1 MSARWVKMKAKR
13 NLNARLHREAIIVEK
28 GQHNKFEA
36 GGQHP
41 HFRPAPQRHA
51 GRQHQYQHPGQQR
64 VGQQQT
70 VPAHQTP
77 ASPHKQVTPPR
88 PATTRRRAAAAAGP
102 ASVAGVRA
110 PRPEAG
116 ESASGKTAVIAAI
129 LGVAMLGVALFSC
142 YWTMLRPLSVQV
154 NGKDVQVRVGT
165 SAEEFIRDNDYFG
178 AKAGRKL
185 SIGGNVIAEDGGTRY
200 SVAMD
205 GKQMEPR
212 DMEGVN
218 VVDGASFVVSDGVD
232 VTESSSEKTV
242 ALEPGIQMES
252 GGAVQFVSQWGRA
265 GKKVVTVGDESGEE
279 LDKEVAEPAQDM
291 IIASRN
297 VKPAG
302 GKYIALT
309 FDDGP
314 SGYTPDILK
323 VLKEKGAKATF
334 YNLGSQEGNYGKYAK
349 QLVEEGHELAS
360 HTNAHQ
366 YLPNLDANALR
377 AEISSA
383 ADAISGA
390 AGIRPQMIRAPYG
403 AFTATEWGRA
413 GDIISCNVLWNV
425 DTLDWKRPGA
435 DAIKAAVLNNAFSG
449 AIVLM
454 HDGGGNRQQDV
465 EALPG
470 IIDGLKAA
478 GYELVTVSELL
489 NHDEQFPKEVV
500 EGTVTMPKDAQLP
513 QV

>member
-1 MSARWVKMKAKR
+1 M
-13 NLNARLHREAIIVEK
+13 EQ
-28 GQHNKFEA
+28 GQQNNSGA
-36 GGQHP
+36 TGQHP
-41 HFRPAPQRHA
+41 HFRPAPHQ
-51 GRQHQYQHPGQQR
+51 QHQQHQPHQSHQPRQAHRAPGSA
-64 VGQQQT
+64 
-70 VPAHQTP
+70 AHQRAAQP
-77 ASPHKQVTPPR
+77 SHVTPPR
-88 PATTRRRAAAAAGP
+88 PATTRRRSAANAAGA
-102 ASVAGVRA
+102 ASGHA
-110 PRPEAG
+110 AG
-116 ESASGKTAVIAAI
+116 EGAASGKTAIIAAV
-129 LGVAMLGVALFSC
+129 LGLAMLGVALFSC
-142 YWTMLRPLSVQV
+142 YWTMLRPLNVQV
-154 NGKDVQVRVGT
+154 NGRDVQVRVGT
-165 SAEEFIRDNDYFG
+165 SAAEFIRDNDYFG

-185 SIGGNVIAEDGGTRY
+185 SIGGNVISEDGGTRY
-200 SVAMD
+200 SVALD
-205 GKQMEPR
+205 GNQKTPQ

-218 VVDGASFVVSDGVD
+218 VVDGSSFVVSDGTD
-232 VTESSSEKTV
+232 VTEGSTEKTV
-242 ALEPGIQMES
+242 PLAPAVQMES

-279 LDKEVAEPAQDM
+279 VDKEVVDPAQDM
-291 IIASRN
+291 VVASRN

-323 VLKEKGAKATF
+323 ILKDKGAKATF
-334 YNLGSQEGNYGKYAK
+334 YNLGSQEANYGKYAK
-349 QLVEEGHELAS
+349 QLVEDGHELAS

-377 AEISSA
+377 ADISSA
-383 ADAISGA
+383 ADALESA
-390 AGIRPQMIRAPYG
+390 AGVRPQMIRAPYG
-403 AFTATEWGRA
+403 AFTLTEWGRA
-413 GDIISCNVLWNV
+413 GDIISCNVLWNI

-435 DAIKAAVLNNAFSG
+435 DAIKAAVLSNAFNG

-454 HDGGGNRQQDV
+454 HDGGGNRGQDV

-489 NHDEQFPKEVV
+489 SHDEQFPKEVV

>member
-1 MSARWVKMKAKR
+1 M
-13 NLNARLHREAIIVEK
+13 EQ
-28 GQHNKFEA
+28 GQQNNSGA
-36 GGQHP
+36 TGQHP
-41 HFRPAPQRHA
+41 HFRPAPHQ
-51 GRQHQYQHPGQQR
+51 QHQQHQPHQSHQPRQAHRAPGSA
-64 VGQQQT
+64 
-70 VPAHQTP
+70 AHQRAAQP
-77 ASPHKQVTPPR
+77 SHVTPPR
-88 PATTRRRAAAAAGP
+88 PATTRRRSAANAAGA
-102 ASVAGVRA
+102 ASGHA
-110 PRPEAG
+110 AG
-116 ESASGKTAVIAAI
+116 EGAASGKTPIIAAV
-129 LGVAMLGVALFSC
+129 LGLAMLGVALFSC
-142 YWTMLRPLSVQV
+142 YWTMLRPLNVQV
-154 NGKDVQVRVGT
+154 NGRDVQVRVGT
-165 SAEEFIRDNDYFG
+165 SAAEFIRDNDYFG

-185 SIGGNVIAEDGGTRY
+185 SIGGNVISEDGGTRY
-200 SVAMD
+200 SVALD
-205 GKQMEPR
+205 GNQKTPQ

-218 VVDGASFVVSDGVD
+218 VVDGSSFVVSDGTD
-232 VTESSSEKTV
+232 VTEGSTEKTV
-242 ALEPGIQMES
+242 PLAPAVQMES

-279 LDKEVAEPAQDM
+279 VDKEVVGPAQDM
-291 IIASRN
+291 VVASRN

-323 VLKEKGAKATF
+323 ILKDKGAKATF
-334 YNLGSQEGNYGKYAK
+334 YNLGSQEANYGKYAK
-349 QLVEEGHELAS
+349 QLVEDGHELAS

-383 ADAISGA
+383 ADALESA
-390 AGIRPQMIRAPYG
+390 AGVRPQMIRAPYG
-403 AFTATEWGRA
+403 AFTSTEWGRA
-413 GDIISCNVLWNV
+413 GDIISCNVLWNI

-435 DAIKAAVLNNAFSG
+435 DAIKAAVLNNAFNG

-489 NHDEQFPKEVV
+489 SHDEQFPKEVV
-500 EGTVTMPKDAQLP
+500 EGTVTMPKDAQLL

>member
-1 MSARWVKMKAKR
+1 M
-13 NLNARLHREAIIVEK
+13 EQ
-28 GQHNKFEA
+28 GQQNNSGA
-36 GGQHP
+36 TGQHP
-41 HFRPAPQRHA
+41 HFRPAPHQ
-51 GRQHQYQHPGQQR
+51 QHQQHQPHQSHQPRQAHRAPGSA
-64 VGQQQT
+64 
-70 VPAHQTP
+70 AHQRAAQP
-77 ASPHKQVTPPR
+77 SHVTPPR
-88 PATTRRRAAAAAGP
+88 PATTRRRSAANAAGA
-102 ASVAGVRA
+102 ASGHT
-110 PRPEAG
+110 AG
-116 ESASGKTAVIAAI
+116 EGAASGKTAIIAAV
-129 LGVAMLGVALFSC
+129 LGLAMLGVALFSC
-142 YWTMLRPLSVQV
+142 YWTMLRPLNVQV
-154 NGKDVQVRVGT
+154 NGRDVQVRVGT
-165 SAEEFIRDNDYFG
+165 SAAEFIRDNDYFG

-185 SIGGNVIAEDGGTRY
+185 SIGGNVISEDGGTRY
-200 SVAMD
+200 SVALD
-205 GKQMEPR
+205 GKQKTPQ

-218 VVDGASFVVSDGVD
+218 VVDGSSFVVSDGTD
-232 VTESSSEKTV
+232 VTEGSTEKTV
-242 ALEPGIQMES
+242 PLAPAVQMES

-279 LDKEVAEPAQDM
+279 VDKEVVDPAQDM
-291 IIASRN
+291 VIASRN

-323 VLKEKGAKATF
+323 ILKDKGAKATF
-334 YNLGSQEGNYGKYAK
+334 YNLGSQEANYGKYAK
-349 QLVEEGHELAS
+349 QLVEDGHELAS
-360 HTNAHQ
+360 HTTAPQ
-366 YLPNLDANALR
+366 ARPNLDAHPPR

-383 ADAISGA
+383 VAALEGA
-390 AGIRPQMIRAPYG
+390 AGVRPQMIRAPYG
-403 AFTATEWGRA
+403 AFTSTEWGRA
-413 GDIISCNVLWNV
+413 GDIISCNVLWNI

-435 DAIKAAVLNNAFSG
+435 DAIKAAVLNNAFNG

-489 NHDEQFPKEVV
+489 SHDEQFPKEVV

>member
-1 MSARWVKMKAKR
+1 MEQGQQNNSGAT
-13 NLNARLHREAIIVEK
+13 
-28 GQHNKFEA
+28 GQHL
-36 GGQHP
+36 
-41 HFRPAPQRHA
+41 HFRPAPHQ
-51 GRQHQYQHPGQQR
+51 QHQQHQPHQSHQPRQAHRAPGSA
-64 VGQQQT
+64 
-70 VPAHQTP
+70 AHQRAAQP
-77 ASPHKQVTPPR
+77 SHVTPPR
-88 PATTRRRAAAAAGP
+88 PATTRRRSAANAAGA
-102 ASVAGVRA
+102 ASGHA
-110 PRPEAG
+110 AG
-116 ESASGKTAVIAAI
+116 EGAASGKTAIIAVV
-129 LGVAMLGVALFSC
+129 LGLAMLGVALFSC
-142 YWTMLRPLSVQV
+142 YWTMLRPLNVQV
-154 NGKDVQVRVGT
+154 NGRDVQVRVGT
-165 SAEEFIRDNDYFG
+165 SAAEFIRDNDYFG

-185 SIGGNVIAEDGGTRY
+185 SINGNVISEDGGTRY
-200 SVAMD
+200 SVALD
-205 GKQMEPR
+205 GNQKTPQ

-218 VVDGASFVVSDGVD
+218 VVDGSSFVVSDGTD
-232 VTESSSEKTV
+232 VTEGSTEKTV
-242 ALEPGIQMES
+242 PLAPAVQMES

-279 LDKEVAEPAQDM
+279 VDKEVVDPAQDM
-291 IIASRN
+291 VVASRN

-323 VLKEKGAKATF
+323 ILKDKGAKATF
-334 YNLGSQEGNYGKYAK
+334 YNLGSQEANYGKYAK
-349 QLVEEGHELAS
+349 QLVEDGHELAS

-383 ADAISGA
+383 ADALESA
-390 AGIRPQMIRAPYG
+390 AGVRPQMIRAPYG
-403 AFTATEWGRA
+403 AFTSTEWGRA
-413 GDIISCNVLWNV
+413 GDIISCNVLWNI

-435 DAIKAAVLNNAFSG
+435 DAIKAAVLNNTFNG

-489 NHDEQFPKEVV
+489 SHDEQFPKEVV

>member
-1 MSARWVKMKAKR
+1 MKAKR
-13 NLNARLHREAIIVEK
+13 ISNARLHQEAIIVEQ
-28 GQHNKFEA
+28 GHQNKLDTT
-36 GGQHP
+36 GQHP
-41 HFRPAPQRHA
+41 HFRPAPHQQAGQERQEHRPHQQAASQHRQRETPS
-51 GRQHQYQHPGQQR
+51 RQR
-64 VGQQQT
+64 
-70 VPAHQTP
+70 
-77 ASPHKQVTPPR
+77 VTPPR
-88 PATTRRRAAAAAGP
+88 PATTRRQAAAAGTQ
-102 ASVAGVRA
+102 AQRA
-110 PRPEAG
+110 PRPAVEGAG
-116 ESASGKTAVIAAI
+116 SGKTAVFAAV
-129 LGVAMLGVALFSC
+129 LGAIMLGVALFSC
-142 YWTMLRPLSVQV
+142 YWTMLRPLHVQV
-154 NGKDVQVRVGT
+154 NGEDVQVRVGT
-165 SAEEFIRDNDYFG
+165 SADEFIRDNDYFG

-185 SIGGNVIAEDGGTRY
+185 SIGGSVIAEDGGARY

-205 GKQMEPR
+205 GKQMEPG
-212 DMEGVN
+212 DMVGVN

-232 VTESSSEKTV
+232 VTEASTEKTV
-242 ALEPGIQMES
+242 ALEPGLQMES
-252 GGAVQFVSQWGRA
+252 GGAVQFVSQWGRP

-279 LDKEVAEPAQDM
+279 LDKEVVEPAQDM
-291 IIASRN
+291 VVASRN
-297 VKPAG
+297 VKPTG

-323 VLKEKGAKATF
+323 ILKDKGAKATF
-334 YNLGSQEGNYGKYAK
+334 YNLGSQEANYGKYAK
-349 QLVEEGHELAS
+349 QLVDEGHELAS

-366 YLPNLDANALR
+366 YLPNLDADALR

-390 AGIRPQMIRAPYG
+390 AGVRPQMIRAPYG
-403 AFTATEWGRA
+403 AFTSTEWGRA

-435 DAIKAAVLNNAFSG
+435 DAIKAAVLDNAFNG

-470 IIDGLKAA
+470 IIDGLKAQ

-489 NHDEQFPKEVV
+489 SHDGQFPKEVV
-500 EGTVTMPKDAQLP
+500 EGTVAMPKDAQLP

>member
-1 MSARWVKMKAKR
+1 M
-13 NLNARLHREAIIVEK
+13 EQ
-28 GQHNKFEA
+28 GQQNNSGA
-36 GGQHP
+36 TGQHP
-41 HFRPAPQRHA
+41 HFRPAPHQ
-51 GRQHQYQHPGQQR
+51 QHQQHQPHQSHQPRQAHRAPGSA
-64 VGQQQT
+64 
-70 VPAHQTP
+70 AHQRAAQP
-77 ASPHKQVTPPR
+77 SHVTPPR
-88 PATTRRRAAAAAGP
+88 PATTRRRSAANAAGA
-102 ASVAGVRA
+102 ASGHA
-110 PRPEAG
+110 AG
-116 ESASGKTAVIAAI
+116 EGAASGKTAIIAAV
-129 LGVAMLGVALFSC
+129 LGLAMLGVALFSC
-142 YWTMLRPLSVQV
+142 YWTMLRPLNVQV
-154 NGKDVQVRVGT
+154 NGRDVQVRVGT
-165 SAEEFIRDNDYFG
+165 SAAEFIRDNDYFG

-185 SIGGNVIAEDGGTRY
+185 SIGGNVISEDGGTRY
-200 SVAMD
+200 SVALD
-205 GKQMEPR
+205 GNQKTPQ

-218 VVDGASFVVSDGVD
+218 VVDGSSFVVSDGTD
-232 VTESSSEKTV
+232 VTEGSTEKTV
-242 ALEPGIQMES
+242 PLAPAVQMES

-279 LDKEVAEPAQDM
+279 VDKEVVDPAQDM
-291 IIASRN
+291 VVASRN

-323 VLKEKGAKATF
+323 ILKDKGAKATF
-334 YNLGSQEGNYGKYAK
+334 YNLGSQEANYGKYAK
-349 QLVEEGHELAS
+349 QLVEDGHELAS

-383 ADAISGA
+383 ADALESA
-390 AGIRPQMIRAPYG
+390 AGVRPQMIRAPYG
-403 AFTATEWGRA
+403 AFTSTEWGRA
-413 GDIISCNVLWNV
+413 GDIISCNVLWNI

-435 DAIKAAVLNNAFSG
+435 DAIKAAVLSNAFNG

-454 HDGGGNRQQDV
+454 HDGGGNRGQDV

-489 NHDEQFPKEVV
+489 SHDEQFPKEVV

>member
-1 MSARWVKMKAKR
+1 M
-13 NLNARLHREAIIVEK
+13 
-28 GQHNKFEA
+28 
-36 GGQHP
+36 
-41 HFRPAPQRHA
+41 
-51 GRQHQYQHPGQQR
+51 
-64 VGQQQT
+64 
-70 VPAHQTP
+70 
-77 ASPHKQVTPPR
+77 
-88 PATTRRRAAAAAGP
+88 
-102 ASVAGVRA
+102 
-110 PRPEAG
+110 
-116 ESASGKTAVIAAI
+116 IAAV
-129 LGVAMLGVALFSC
+129 LGLAMLGVALFSC
-142 YWTMLRPLSVQV
+142 YWTMFRPLNVQV

-165 SAEEFIRDNDYFG
+165 SAAEFIRDNDCFG

-185 SIGGNVIAEDGGTRY
+185 SINGNVISEDGGTRY
-200 SVAMD
+200 SVALD
-205 GKQMEPR
+205 GNQKTPQ

-218 VVDGASFVVSDGVD
+218 VVDGSSFVVSDGTD
-232 VTESSSEKTV
+232 VTEGSTEKTV
-242 ALEPGIQMES
+242 PLAPAVQMES

-279 LDKEVAEPAQDM
+279 VDKEVVDPAQDM
-291 IIASRN
+291 VIASRN

-323 VLKEKGAKATF
+323 ILKDKGAKATF
-334 YNLGSQEGNYGKYAK
+334 YNLGSQEANYGKYAK
-349 QLVEEGHELAS
+349 QLVEDGHELAS

-383 ADAISGA
+383 ADALESA
-390 AGIRPQMIRAPYG
+390 AGVRPQMIRAPYG
-403 AFTATEWGRA
+403 AFTSTEWGRA
-413 GDIISCNVLWNV
+413 GDIISCNVLWNI

-435 DAIKAAVLNNAFSG
+435 DAIKAAVLNNAFNG

-489 NHDEQFPKEVV
+489 SHDEQFPKEVV

>member
-1 MSARWVKMKAKR
+1 M
-13 NLNARLHREAIIVEK
+13 EQ
-28 GQHNKFEA
+28 GQQNKP
-36 GGQHP
+36 GTTSQHP
-41 HFRPAPQRHA
+41 HFRPAPHQ
-51 GRQHQYQHPGQQR
+51 QHQQHQPHQSHQPRQAHRAPGSA
-64 VGQQQT
+64 
-70 VPAHQTP
+70 AHQRAAQP
-77 ASPHKQVTPPR
+77 SHVTPPR
-88 PATTRRRAAAAAGP
+88 PATTRRRSAANAAGA
-102 ASVAGVRA
+102 ASGHA
-110 PRPEAG
+110 AG
-116 ESASGKTAVIAAI
+116 EGAASGKTAIIAAV
-129 LGVAMLGVALFSC
+129 LGLAMLGVALFSC
-142 YWTMLRPLSVQV
+142 YWTMLRPLNVQV
-154 NGKDVQVRVGT
+154 NGRDVQVRVGT
-165 SAEEFIRDNDYFG
+165 SAAEFIRDNDYFG

-185 SIGGNVIAEDGGTRY
+185 SIGGNVISEDGGTRY
-200 SVAMD
+200 SVALD
-205 GKQMEPR
+205 GNQKTPQ

-218 VVDGASFVVSDGVD
+218 VVDGSSFVVSDGTD
-232 VTESSSEKTV
+232 VTEGSTEKTV
-242 ALEPGIQMES
+242 PLAPAVQMES

-279 LDKEVAEPAQDM
+279 VDKEVVDPAQDM
-291 IIASRN
+291 VVASRN

-323 VLKEKGAKATF
+323 ILKDKGAKATF
-334 YNLGSQEGNYGKYAK
+334 YNLGSQEANYGKYAK
-349 QLVEEGHELAS
+349 QLVEDGHELAS

-383 ADAISGA
+383 ADALESA
-390 AGIRPQMIRAPYG
+390 AGVRPQMIRAPYG
-403 AFTATEWGRA
+403 AFTLTEWGRA
-413 GDIISCNVLWNV
+413 GDIISCNVLWNI

-435 DAIKAAVLNNAFSG
+435 DAIKAAVLSNAFNG

-454 HDGGGNRQQDV
+454 HDGGGNRGQDV

-489 NHDEQFPKEVV
+489 SHDEQFPKEVV

>member
-1 MSARWVKMKAKR
+1 M
-13 NLNARLHREAIIVEK
+13 EQ
-28 GQHNKFEA
+28 GQQNNSGA
-36 GGQHP
+36 TGQHP
-41 HFRPAPQRHA
+41 HFRPAPHQ
-51 GRQHQYQHPGQQR
+51 QHQQHQPHQSHQPRQAHRAPGSA
-64 VGQQQT
+64 
-70 VPAHQTP
+70 AHQRAAQP
-77 ASPHKQVTPPR
+77 SHVTPPR
-88 PATTRRRAAAAAGP
+88 PATTRRRSAANAAGA
-102 ASVAGVRA
+102 ASGHA
-110 PRPEAG
+110 AG
-116 ESASGKTAVIAAI
+116 EGAASGKTPIIAAV
-129 LGVAMLGVALFSC
+129 LGLAMLGVALFSC
-142 YWTMLRPLSVQV
+142 YWTMLRPLNVQV
-154 NGKDVQVRVGT
+154 NGRDVQVRVGT
-165 SAEEFIRDNDYFG
+165 SAAEFIRDNDYFG

-185 SIGGNVIAEDGGTRY
+185 SIGGNVISEDGGTRY
-200 SVAMD
+200 SVALD
-205 GKQMEPR
+205 GNQKTPQ

-218 VVDGASFVVSDGVD
+218 VVDGSSFVVSDGTD
-232 VTESSSEKTV
+232 VTEGSTEKTV
-242 ALEPGIQMES
+242 PLAPAVQMES

-279 LDKEVAEPAQDM
+279 VDKEVVDPAQDM
-291 IIASRN
+291 VVASRN

-323 VLKEKGAKATF
+323 ILKDKGAKATF
-334 YNLGSQEGNYGKYAK
+334 YNLGSQEANYGKYAK
-349 QLVEEGHELAS
+349 QLVEDGHELAS

-383 ADAISGA
+383 ADALESA
-390 AGIRPQMIRAPYG
+390 AGVRPQMIRAPYG
-403 AFTATEWGRA
+403 AFTSTEWGRA
-413 GDIISCNVLWNV
+413 GDIISCNVLWNI

-435 DAIKAAVLNNAFSG
+435 DAIKAAVLSNAFNG

-454 HDGGGNRQQDV
+454 HDGGGNRGQDV

-489 NHDEQFPKEVV
+489 SHDEQFPKEVV

>member
-1 MSARWVKMKAKR
+1 M
-13 NLNARLHREAIIVEK
+13 EQ
-28 GQHNKFEA
+28 GQQNNSGA
-36 GGQHP
+36 TGQHP
-41 HFRPAPQRHA
+41 HFRPAPHQ
-51 GRQHQYQHPGQQR
+51 QHQQHQPHQSHQPRQAHRAPGSA
-64 VGQQQT
+64 
-70 VPAHQTP
+70 AHQRAAQP
-77 ASPHKQVTPPR
+77 SHVTPPR
-88 PATTRRRAAAAAGP
+88 PATTRRRSAANAAGA
-102 ASVAGVRA
+102 ASGHA
-110 PRPEAG
+110 AG
-116 ESASGKTAVIAAI
+116 EGAASGKTAIIAAV
-129 LGVAMLGVALFSC
+129 LGLAMLGVALFSC
-142 YWTMLRPLSVQV
+142 YWTMLRPLNVQV
-154 NGKDVQVRVGT
+154 NGRDVQVRVGT
-165 SAEEFIRDNDYFG
+165 SAAEFIRNNDYFG

-185 SIGGNVIAEDGGTRY
+185 SINGNVISEDGGTRY
-200 SVAMD
+200 SVALD
-205 GKQMEPR
+205 GNQKTPQ

-218 VVDGASFVVSDGVD
+218 VVDGSSFVVSDGTD
-232 VTESSSEKTV
+232 VTEGSTEETV
-242 ALEPGIQMES
+242 PLAPAVQMES

-279 LDKEVAEPAQDM
+279 VDKEVVDPAQDM
-291 IIASRN
+291 VVASRN

-323 VLKEKGAKATF
+323 ILKDKGAKATF
-334 YNLGSQEGNYGKYAK
+334 YNLGSQEANYGKYAK
-349 QLVEEGHELAS
+349 QLVEDGHELAS

-383 ADAISGA
+383 ADALESA
-390 AGIRPQMIRAPYG
+390 AGVRPQMIRAPYG
-403 AFTATEWGRA
+403 AFTSTEWGRA
-413 GDIISCNVLWNV
+413 GDIISCNVLWNI

-435 DAIKAAVLNNAFSG
+435 DAIKAAVLNNAFNG

-489 NHDEQFPKEVV
+489 SHDDQFPKEVV

>member
-1 MSARWVKMKAKR
+1 M
-13 NLNARLHREAIIVEK
+13 EQ
-28 GQHNKFEA
+28 GQQNNSGA
-36 GGQHP
+36 TGQHP
-41 HFRPAPQRHA
+41 HFRPAPHQ
-51 GRQHQYQHPGQQR
+51 QHQQHQPHQSHQPRQAHRAPGSA
-64 VGQQQT
+64 
-70 VPAHQTP
+70 AHQRAAQP
-77 ASPHKQVTPPR
+77 SHVTPPR
-88 PATTRRRAAAAAGP
+88 PATTRRRSAANAAGA
-102 ASVAGVRA
+102 ASGHA
-110 PRPEAG
+110 AG
-116 ESASGKTAVIAAI
+116 EGAASGKTAIIAAV
-129 LGVAMLGVALFSC
+129 LGLAMLGVALFSC
-142 YWTMLRPLSVQV
+142 YWTMLRPLNVQV
-154 NGKDVQVRVGT
+154 NGRDVQVRVGT
-165 SAEEFIRDNDYFG
+165 SAAEFIRDNDYFG

-185 SIGGNVIAEDGGTRY
+185 SIGGNVISEDGGTRY
-200 SVAMD
+200 SVALD
-205 GKQMEPR
+205 GNQKTPQ

-218 VVDGASFVVSDGVD
+218 VVDGSSFVVSDGTD
-232 VTESSSEKTV
+232 VTEGSTEKTV
-242 ALEPGIQMES
+242 PLAPAVQMES

-279 LDKEVAEPAQDM
+279 VDKEVVDPAQDM
-291 IIASRN
+291 VVASRN

-323 VLKEKGAKATF
+323 ILKDKGAKATF
-334 YNLGSQEGNYGKYAK
+334 YNLGSQEANYGKYAK
-349 QLVEEGHELAS
+349 QLVEDGHELAS

-383 ADAISGA
+383 ADALESA
-390 AGIRPQMIRAPYG
+390 AGVRPQMIRAPYG
-403 AFTATEWGRA
+403 AFTLTEWGRA
-413 GDIISCNVLWNV
+413 GDIISCNVLWNI

-435 DAIKAAVLNNAFSG
+435 DAIKAAVLSNAFNG

-454 HDGGGNRQQDV
+454 HDGGGNRGQDV

-489 NHDEQFPKEVV
+489 SHDEQFPKEVV

>member
-1 MSARWVKMKAKR
+1 M
-13 NLNARLHREAIIVEK
+13 
-28 GQHNKFEA
+28 
-36 GGQHP
+36 
-41 HFRPAPQRHA
+41 
-51 GRQHQYQHPGQQR
+51 
-64 VGQQQT
+64 
-70 VPAHQTP
+70 
-77 ASPHKQVTPPR
+77 TPPR
-88 PATTRRRAAAAAGP
+88 PATTRRRAAANAAGS
-102 ASVAGVRA
+102 ASGHT
-110 PRPEAG
+110 AG
-116 ESASGKTAVIAAI
+116 EGAASGKTAIIAAA
-129 LGVAMLGVALFSC
+129 LGLAMLGVALFSC
-142 YWTMLRPLSVQV
+142 YWTMLRPLNVQV

-165 SAEEFIRDNDYFG
+165 SAAEFIRDNDYFG

-185 SIGGNVIAEDGGTRY
+185 SIGGNVISEDGGTRY
-200 SVAMD
+200 SVALD
-205 GKQMEPR
+205 GNQKTPQ

-218 VVDGASFVVSDGVD
+218 VVDGSSFVVSDGTD
-232 VTESSSEKTV
+232 VTEGSTEKTV
-242 ALEPGIQMES
+242 PLAPAVQMES

-279 LDKEVAEPAQDM
+279 VDKEVVDPGPGHGNRIAQ
-291 IIASRN
+291 RQ
-297 VKPAG
+297 AG
-302 GKYIALT
+302 WRRYIALT
-309 FDDGP
+309 FDDAAP

-323 VLKEKGAKATF
+323 ILLKDKGAKATF
-334 YNLGSQEGNYGKYAK
+334 YNLGSQEANYGKYAK
-349 QLVEEGHELAS
+349 QLVEDGHELAS

-383 ADAISGA
+383 ADALEGA
-390 AGIRPQMIRAPYG
+390 AGVRPQMIRAPYG
-403 AFTATEWGRA
+403 AFTSTEWGRA
-413 GDIISCNVLWNV
+413 GDIISCNVLWNI

-435 DAIKAAVLNNAFSG
+435 DAIKAAVLNNAFNG

-489 NHDEQFPKEVV
+489 SHDDQFPKEVV

>member
-1 MSARWVKMKAKR
+1 M
-13 NLNARLHREAIIVEK
+13 EQ
-28 GQHNKFEA
+28 GQQNKP
-36 GGQHP
+36 GTTGQHP
-41 HFRPAPQRHA
+41 HFRPAPHQ
-51 GRQHQYQHPGQQR
+51 QHQQHKPHQPHQPRQAHRAPGSA
-64 VGQQQT
+64 
-70 VPAHQTP
+70 AHQRAAQP
-77 ASPHKQVTPPR
+77 SHVTPPR
-88 PATTRRRAAAAAGP
+88 PATTRRRSAANAAGA
-102 ASVAGVRA
+102 ASGHA
-110 PRPEAG
+110 AG
-116 ESASGKTAVIAAI
+116 EGAASGKTAIIAAV
-129 LGVAMLGVALFSC
+129 LGLAMLGVALFSC
-142 YWTMLRPLSVQV
+142 YWTMLRPLNVQV
-154 NGKDVQVRVGT
+154 NGRDVQVRVGT
-165 SAEEFIRDNDYFG
+165 SAAEFIRDNDYFG

-185 SIGGNVIAEDGGTRY
+185 SIGGNVISEDGGTRY
-200 SVAMD
+200 SVALD
-205 GKQMEPR
+205 GNQKTPQ

-218 VVDGASFVVSDGVD
+218 VVDGSSFVVSDGTD
-232 VTESSSEKTV
+232 VTEGSTEKTV
-242 ALEPGIQMES
+242 PLAPAVQMES

-279 LDKEVAEPAQDM
+279 VDKEVVDPAQDM
-291 IIASRN
+291 VVASRN

-323 VLKEKGAKATF
+323 ILKDKGAKATF
-334 YNLGSQEGNYGKYAK
+334 YNLGSQEANYGKYAK
-349 QLVEEGHELAS
+349 QLVEDGHELAS

-383 ADAISGA
+383 ADALESA
-390 AGIRPQMIRAPYG
+390 AGVRPQMIRAPYG
-403 AFTATEWGRA
+403 AFTSTEWGRA
-413 GDIISCNVLWNV
+413 GDIISCNVLWNI

-435 DAIKAAVLNNAFSG
+435 DAIKAAVLSNAFNG

-489 NHDEQFPKEVV
+489 SHDEQFPKEVV

>member
-1 MSARWVKMKAKR
+1 M
-13 NLNARLHREAIIVEK
+13 EQ
-28 GQHNKFEA
+28 GQQNKP
-36 GGQHP
+36 GTTGQHP
-41 HFRPAPQRHA
+41 HFRPAPHQ
-51 GRQHQYQHPGQQR
+51 QHQQHQPHQAQR
-64 VGQQQT
+64 T
-70 VPAHQTP
+70 PRSAAHQRAAQP
-77 ASPHKQVTPPR
+77 PHVTPPR
-88 PATTRRRAAAAAGP
+88 PATTRRRAVANAAGA
-102 ASVAGVRA
+102 ASGHT
-110 PRPEAG
+110 AG
-116 ESASGKTAVIAAI
+116 EGAASGKTAIIAAA
-129 LGVAMLGVALFSC
+129 LGLAMLGVALFSC
-142 YWTMLRPLSVQV
+142 YWTMLRPLNVQV

-165 SAEEFIRDNDYFG
+165 SAAEFIRDNDYFG

-185 SIGGNVIAEDGGTRY
+185 SIGGNVISEDGGTRY
-200 SVAMD
+200 SVALD
-205 GKQMEPR
+205 GSQKTPQ

-218 VVDGASFVVSDGVD
+218 VVDGSSFVVSDGTD
-232 VTESSSEKTV
+232 VTEGSTEKTV
-242 ALEPGIQMES
+242 PLVPAVQMES

-279 LDKEVAEPAQDM
+279 VDKEVVDPAQDM
-291 IIASRN
+291 VIASRN

-323 VLKEKGAKATF
+323 ILKDKGAKATF
-334 YNLGSQEGNYGKYAK
+334 YNLGSQEANYGKYAK
-349 QLVEEGHELAS
+349 QLVEDGHELAS

-383 ADAISGA
+383 ADALEGA
-390 AGIRPQMIRAPYG
+390 AGVRPQMIRAPYG
-403 AFTATEWGRA
+403 AFTSTEWGRA
-413 GDIISCNVLWNV
+413 GDIISCNVLWNI

-435 DAIKAAVLNNAFSG
+435 DAIKAAVLNNAFNG

-489 NHDEQFPKEVV
+489 SHDDQFPKEVV

>member
-1 MSARWVKMKAKR
+1 M
-13 NLNARLHREAIIVEK
+13 EK
-28 GQHNKFEA
+28 GQHNKFDA
-36 GGQHP
+36 TGQHP
-41 HFRPAPQRHA
+41 HFRPAPQQHA
-51 GRQHQYQHPGQQR
+51 GQHPHAGQQHQQQAASPH
-64 VGQQQT
+64 QA
-70 VPAHQTP
+70 PAHQRP
-77 ASPHKQVTPPR
+77 QVTPPR
-88 PATTRRRAAAAAGP
+88 PATTRRRAATHDAGSANAAGT
-102 ASVAGVRA
+102 RA
-110 PRPEAG
+110 PRAGSAEA
-116 ESASGKTAVIAAI
+116 ASGKTAVIAAI

-142 YWTMLRPLSVQV
+142 YWTMLRPLHVQV
-154 NGKDVQVRVGT
+154 NGEDVQVRVGT
-165 SAEEFIRDNDYFG
+165 SADEFIRDNDYFG

-200 SVAMD
+200 SVALD
-205 GKQMEPR
+205 GKQMTPQ

-232 VTESSSEKTV
+232 VTESSTEKTV
-242 ALEPGIQMES
+242 AVAPGLQMES

-279 LDKEVAEPAQDM
+279 LDKEVTEPAQDM
-291 IIASRN
+291 VIASRN
-297 VKPAG
+297 VKPTG

-323 VLKEKGAKATF
+323 ILKDKGAKATF
-334 YNLGSQEGNYGKYAK
+334 YNLGSQEENYGKYAK

-366 YLPNLDANALR
+366 YLPNLDASALR

-390 AGIRPQMIRAPYG
+390 AGVRPQMIRAPYG

-413 GDIISCNVLWNV
+413 GDIISCNVLWNI

-435 DAIKAAVLNNAFSG
+435 DAIKAAVLNNAFNG

-470 IIDGLKAA
+470 IIDGLKAQ

-489 NHDEQFPKEVV
+489 GHDEQFPKEVV
-500 EGTVTMPKDAQLP
+500 EGAVTMPKDAQLP

>member
-1 MSARWVKMKAKR
+1 M
-13 NLNARLHREAIIVEK
+13 EQ
-28 GQHNKFEA
+28 GQQNNSGA
-36 GGQHP
+36 TGQHP
-41 HFRPAPQRHA
+41 HFRPAPHQ
-51 GRQHQYQHPGQQR
+51 QHQQHQPHQSHQPRQAHRAPGSA
-64 VGQQQT
+64 
-70 VPAHQTP
+70 AHQRAAQP
-77 ASPHKQVTPPR
+77 SHVTPPR
-88 PATTRRRAAAAAGP
+88 PATTRRRSAANAAGA
-102 ASVAGVRA
+102 ASGHA
-110 PRPEAG
+110 AG
-116 ESASGKTAVIAAI
+116 EGAASGKTAIIAAV
-129 LGVAMLGVALFSC
+129 LGLAMLGVALFSC
-142 YWTMLRPLSVQV
+142 YWTMLRPLNVQV
-154 NGKDVQVRVGT
+154 NGRDVQVRVGT
-165 SAEEFIRDNDYFG
+165 SAAEFIRDNDYFG

-185 SIGGNVIAEDGGTRY
+185 SIGGNVISEDGGTRY
-200 SVAMD
+200 SVALD
-205 GKQMEPR
+205 GNQKTPQ

-218 VVDGASFVVSDGVD
+218 VVDGSSFVVSDGTD
-232 VTESSSEKTV
+232 VTEGSTEKTV
-242 ALEPGIQMES
+242 PLAPAVQMES

-279 LDKEVAEPAQDM
+279 VDKEVVGPAQDM
-291 IIASRN
+291 VVASRN

-323 VLKEKGAKATF
+323 ILKDKGAKATF
-334 YNLGSQEGNYGKYAK
+334 YNLGSQEANYGKYAK
-349 QLVEEGHELAS
+349 QLVEDGHELAS

-383 ADAISGA
+383 ADALESA
-390 AGIRPQMIRAPYG
+390 AGVRPQMIRAPYG
-403 AFTATEWGRA
+403 AFTLTEWGRA
-413 GDIISCNVLWNV
+413 GDIISCNVLWNI

-435 DAIKAAVLNNAFSG
+435 DAIKAAVLSNAFNG

-454 HDGGGNRQQDV
+454 HDGGGNRGQDV

-489 NHDEQFPKEVV
+489 SHDEQFPKEVV